1 MILYIIAWLVIGFV
15 VAILNNHVFSLIQN
29 KDENV
34 MENASMPI
42 AMAIW
47 ALLWPL
53 GLFTLVRM
61 TYILIKQ
68 KF

>member
-1 MILYIIAWLVIGFV
+1 MILYIIAWLVIGFI